1 MLAGMR
7 IAALSDVHG
16 NLRALEAVFADV
28 DRQGSFDL
36 VVAGGDHVFK
46 GPFPAETWDLLHDR
60 ADALLEGN
68 TDAYLSGRI
77 DLRSM
82 LKPDHWKHA
91 LVDWT
96 RERLGASRLG
106 RLGGLAFELACEPQR
121 GRRARFVHANPKNL
135 EDSIDPDAPRHV
147 VAPLCEQA
155 DADLLVFGHVH
166 IPYVRKLGDLT
177 LCDVASAGN
186 PKDGDVRPAWTAI
199 TFDQGRW
206 SVEQR
211 RVDYDVDKAARDH
224 VQSGM
229 PAGEK
234 LAHRLKR
241 ARYHG

>member
-1 MLAGMR
+1 MR

-28 DRQGSFDL
+28 DRQGRFDL

-46 GPFPAETWDLLHDR
+46 GPFPAETLDLIEER

-77 DLRSM
+77 DLRSL

-96 RERLGASRLG
+96 REKLGPHRVKK
-106 RLGGLAFELACEPQR
+106 LGGLAFEVTAEPEP
-121 GRRARFVHANPKNL
+121 GRRALFVPANPKNL
-135 EDSIDPDAPRHV
+135 EDALDPAAP
-147 VAPLCEQA
+147 ASALEPLCRSV

-166 IPYVRKLGDLT
+166 IPYVRQLGELT

-186 PKDGDVRPAWTAI
+186 PKDGDVRPAWTSL
-199 TFDQGRW
+199 TYERGKWQ
-206 SVEQR
+206 VEQR
-211 RVDYDVDKAARDH
+211 RVAYDVERAAKDH

-234 LAHRLKR
+234 LAQRLKR

>member
-1 MLAGMR
+1 MR

-16 NLRALEAVFADV
+16 NLRALEAVFEDM
-28 DRQGSFDL
+28 DRQGAFDL
-36 VVAGGDHVFK
+36 VVAGGDHVLK
-46 GPFPAETWDLLHDR
+46 GPFPSETWDLLQDR

-77 DLRSM
+77 DLKALLR
-82 LKPDHWKHA
+82 PGHWKND

-96 RERLGASRLG
+96 RG
-106 RLGGLAFELACEPQR
+106 RLGPQRVNRLRGLAFEVTCEPR
-121 GRRARFVHANPKNL
+121 KGRKAQFVHANPKNL
-135 EDSIDPDAPRHV
+135 EDSLDPDAPES
-147 VAPLCEQA
+147 ALEPLCRGV

-166 IPYVRKLGDLT
+166 IPYVRQLGELT

-199 TFDQGRW
+199 TFERDGW
-206 SVEQR
+206 KVEQR
-211 RVDYDVDKAARDH
+211 RVEYDVDAAAKDH

-234 LAHRLKR
+234 LAQRLKH

>member
-1 MLAGMR
+1 MR

-16 NLRALEAVFADV
+16 NLRALEAVFADM
-28 DRQGSFDL
+28 DRQGRFDL

-46 GPFPAETWDLLHDR
+46 GPFPAETLDLIQDR

-77 DLRSM
+77 DLKTL

-96 RERLGASRLG
+96 RERLGPHRLG
-106 RLGGLAFELACEPQR
+106 KLRGLAFEVDCEPSP
-121 GRRARFVHANPKNL
+121 GRRAKFVHANPKNL
-135 EDSIDPDAPRHV
+135 EDALDPGAPEGIIEPLVRHV
-147 VAPLCEQA
+147 

-166 IPYVRKLGDLT
+166 IPYVRQVGDLT

-186 PKDGDVRPAWTAI
+186 PKDGDVRPTWTAI
-199 TFDQGRW
+199 TFDRDRW
-206 SVEQR
+206 RVEQR
-211 RVDYDVDKAARDH
+211 RVAYDVDKAAKDH
-224 VQSGM
+224 QQSGM
-229 PAGEK
+229 PAGDK